1 MMRKTMLALL
11 LLGAAAAP
19 AAAQETDAQTGRSP
33 SELYARGYA
42 GATTAGQPADPAAQ
56 AGVAALNNDAAA
68 ASGAQV
74 EMNAATRRQYEID
87 QQNYMNALLRRDA
100 ALDRSDARYVRQQA
114 AYADAM
120 AAWRLQVAAC
130 QKGKRKVCNLP
141 TPRPADYY

>member
-1 MMRKTMLALL
+1 MMRTTMLALL

-19 AAAQETDAQTGRSP
+19 ASAQETDAQTGRSP

-42 GATTAGQPADPAAQ
+42 GATTAGQPADPAAK
-56 AGVAALNNDAAA
+56 AGVAELNSEAAA

-74 EMNAATRRQYEID
+74 EMTAAARRQYEID
-87 QQNYMNALLRRDA
+87 QQNYMNEMLRRDA

-130 QKGKRKVCNLP
+130 RKGKHKACNLP